1 MELIRGL
8 HNLRERHRGCV
19 LSIGNFDGFH
29 RGHQALIAR
38 LRHHSARTGLPV
50 AVQIFEPTPR
60 ELFAPAQ
67 APGRIATFRDKL
79 AQLEAAGVQRALC
92 VRFGKRFAAI
102 PAERYVEDILVG
114 KLGVKAIVVGDDF
127 RFGAGRG
134 GDLALLQRMGA
145 GLGFVA
151 EGVGTVAADG
161 ERVSSSAVREAL
173 ALPDL
178 AKAGRLL
185 GRCYT
190 LSGRV
195 RRGLQLGRKLGMPT
209 VNIVMRRQPALHFGV
224 YVVRVSCG
232 ARSWDGVSSLGVR
245 PTLAR
250 PRQQNSGAGS
260 GCVLEAHL
268 FGMDETLYGKVVDVE
283 FRKFLRSERRFE
295 SLDALAAQMQA
306 DGVQARAWLMSAMD
320 CRPTGN

>member
-38 LRHHSARTGLPV
+38 LRQHAQRTRLPA

-60 ELFAPAQ
+60 EFFAKGPR
-67 APGRIATFRDKL
+67 PGRIATLRDRL
-79 AQLEAAGVQRALC
+79 GQLSAAGVERVLC
-92 VRFGKRFAAI
+92 VRFDARFAAI
-102 PAERYVEDILVG
+102 PAERYVEDVLVA
-114 KLGVKAIVVGDDF
+114 KLGIKAIVVGDDF

-134 GDLALLQRMGA
+134 GDLALLQRCGA
-145 GLGFVA
+145 QHGFVA
-151 EGVGTVAADG
+151 EAVGTVEIDG
-161 ERVSSSAVREAL
+161 ERASSSALRHAL
-173 ALPDL
+173 AVPDL
-178 AKAGRLL
+178 AKVERLL
-185 GRCYT
+185 GRPYA

-209 VNIVMRRQPALHFGV
+209 INVVMRRRPALHYGV
-224 YVVRVSCG
+224 YVVRVRAG
-232 ARSWDGVSSLGVR
+232 ARQWDGVANLGVR
-245 PTLAR
+245 PTLA
-250 PRQQNSGAGS
+250 QS

-268 FGMDETLYGKVVDVE
+268 FGASETLYGTLVDVE
-283 FRKFLRSERRFE
+283 FRRFLRSELRFE

-306 DGVQARAWLMSAMD
+306 DGAQARAWLKEA
-320 CRPTGN
+320 

>member
-38 LRHHSARTGLPV
+38 LRQHAQRTGQPA

-60 ELFAPAQ
+60 EVFAPAQ
-67 APGRIATFRDKL
+67 AAGRVATFRDKL
-79 AQLEAAGVQRALC
+79 TQLEGAGVDRVLC

-102 PAERYVEDILVG
+102 PAQRYVEDVLVG
-114 KLGVKAIVVGDDF
+114 KLGVRAVVVGDDF

-134 GDLALLQRMGA
+134 GDLKLLQELGA
-145 GLGFVA
+145 RHGFVA
-151 EGVGTVAADG
+151 EAVGTVEVDG
-161 ERVSSSAVREAL
+161 ERASSSALRAAL
-173 ALPDL
+173 AVPDL
-178 AKAGRLL
+178 ARAERLL
-185 GRCYT
+185 GRPYA

-209 VNIVMRRQPALHFGV
+209 VNVVIRRPPALHFGV
-224 YVVRVSCG
+224 YVVRVRCG
-232 ARSWDGVSSLGVR
+232 ARQWDGVANLGVR
-245 PTLAR
+245 PTLR
-250 PRQQNSGAGS
+250 ES

-268 FGMDETLYGKVVDVE
+268 FGASEEMYGKVLEIE
-283 FRKFLRSERRFE
+283 FRRFLRPEQRFATLE
-295 SLDALAAQMQA
+295 ALAAQMQA
-306 DGVQARAWLMSAMD
+306 DGEQARAWLKEA
-320 CRPTGN
+320 